1 MKTVQAR
8 DKLIYTVPE
17 TADMLGMH
25 KDTVLAMCQ
34 SGELRATQHVT
45 RGRWRIP
52 AAEVERFAMWGA
64 AK

>member
-17 TADMLGMH
+17 TADMLGIH

-52 AAEVERFAMWGA
+52 AAEVERFAMRGSA
-64 AK
+64 N